1 MIRYYGKPKDIGKKI
16 QFELDDNKDYDF
28 EIKEHRKKRSLNA
41 NAYAW
46 ELITQIAYVV
56 GTTKE
61 DVYETMLKR
70 YGKGVLVEIK
80 DGININGFFKYY
92 DFKGKTNKGT
102 NIYEVIKGSS
112 EYDSLEMYHLLK
124 GIESECNLL
133 NIETLEDRELKRLA
147 EEWGI

>member
-1 MIRYYGKPKDIGKKI
+1 MIRYYGKPKEIGRKI
-16 QFELDDNKDYDF
+16 QLELDDEKSYDF

-70 YGKGVLVEIK
+70 YGKGVLVEV
-80 DGININGFFKYY
+80 DEDINIAGFFKHYVLR
-92 DFKGKTNKGT
+92 GKTNKGT
-102 NIYEVIKGSS
+102 NVYEIIKGSS

-124 GIESECNLL
+124 GIESECNIL

>member
-16 QFELDDNKDYDF
+16 QLELNDEKNYDF

-46 ELITQIAYVV
+46 ELITQIANVV

-61 DVYETMLKR
+61 SVYETMLKR
-70 YGKGVLVEIK
+70 YGKGVLVEVK

-112 EYDSLEMYHLLK
+112 EYDSMEMYQLLK
-124 GIESECNLL
+124 GIESECNILS
-133 NIETLEDRELKRLA
+133 ISTLEDIELKRLA

>member
-1 MIRYYGKPKDIGKKI
+1 MIRYYGKPKEIGRKI
-16 QFELDDNKDYDF
+16 QLELDDEKSYDF

-46 ELITQIAYVV
+46 ELITQIANVV

-61 DVYETMLKR
+61 SVYETMLKR
-70 YGKGVLVEIK
+70 YGKGVLVEVK
-80 DGININGFFKYY
+80 DGADINGFFKYY
-92 DFKGKTNKGT
+92 DYKGKTNKGT
-102 NIYEVIKGSS
+102 NVYEVIKGSS

-124 GIESECNLL
+124 GIESECNIL
-133 NIETLEDRELKRLA
+133 NIQTLEDIELKRLA

>member
-16 QFELDDNKDYDF
+16 QLELDEEKNYDF

-46 ELITQIAYVV
+46 ELITQIANVV

-61 DVYETMLKR
+61 SVYETMLKR
-70 YGKGVLVEIK
+70 YGKGVLVEVK
-80 DGININGFFKYY
+80 DNVSLNGFFKYY
-92 DFKGKTNKGT
+92 DYKGRTNKGT
-102 NIYEVIKGSS
+102 NVYEVIKGSS
-112 EYDSLEMYHLLK
+112 EYDSMEMYQLLK
-124 GIESECNLL
+124 GIESECNILS
-133 NIETLEDRELKRLA
+133 IPTLEDIELKRLA